1 MSTGE
6 DFVRDRISFG
16 TKSDKVREKII
27 DICADLT
34 LEKVIDIARVEKIS
48 LQRLNE
54 MRDEPEQ
61 EVQ

>member
-6 DFVRDRISFG
+6 DIVRDRISFG

-34 LEKVIDIARVEKIS
+34 LEKVIDIARVEEIS

>member
-1 MSTGE
+1 M
-6 DFVRDRISFG
+6 RDRISFG

-34 LEKVIDIARVEKIS
+34 LEKVIDIARVEEIS